1 MADRK
6 FPHIDVSSFATTV
19 PFTSPQT
26 ARGTPPPRDRN
37 AHGDRLLNE
46 FDNAI
51 ETALTQRDRTRR
63 GDGPTPDELAIEIRL
78 SAGVQAAD
86 LERVREGT
94 RQGAVFLEPNGTQRV
109 ALMVP
114 DDTRGKQRDLLVDYR
129 ASPLTG
135 EDGETLNP
143 KNNKRVAAIDSYH
156 AASLSTFWRDAPE
169 TLPEDDSQSIW
180 WALWCYIDREGA
192 VVEESNR
199 LGLNI
204 TPEEERL
211 RFPEVTIVAVYGTRS
226 EIAEI
231 VFGTL
236 GVAELGRATDSP
248 SLFTEDVIGNTAEW
262 VDDYAGRIE
271 WPGTDVP
278 SVCVLDTGVNRA
290 HALIEPALLVDDM
303 ASVDPDW
310 GVHDSARHGH
320 GTLVAGLALHGDLFS
335 GMLDQRETRLNHRL
349 ESVKL
354 IHPDMQHDA
363 LILGSITQHAVALA
377 ELNAPTR
384 PFRAFCMPVSNE
396 LRTGA
401 EPTIWSAAI
410 DQAASGKMPG
420 DDPEQSYR
428 RLFIISTGNIQDYQ
442 AIEALKTP
450 EAKDGFPAEDPA
462 QSWNALT
469 VGGVTSKVD
478 LLDAAA
484 AYPGW
489 GAAVE
494 IGELSPYSRP
504 SVGWLNP
511 DTPFKPDIVMEAG
524 NRAINPQ
531 GTETAAGVPAL
542 SLVTTSIQPGEVT
555 DFWATSAA
563 TPQAARM
570 AAQIAARYPG
580 IWPEMVRALMVHSAE
595 WTMPM
600 IETLE
605 GVSLTDRSQYL
616 LRRYGHGV
624 PDLSRALSSAENA
637 VSLVSQSTIQPFRKN
652 GGSISFGSAHVY
664 ELPWPID
671 ILEGL
676 GETAVRL
683 KVTLSY
689 FVEPHPAGAGMIDPT
704 RYRSFGLRFD
714 MKRARET
721 VDSFRARVNKAARA
735 DGYRGNA
742 PADPRWRFG
751 PKSVKA
757 GSLHSDIWEGSAAE
771 LSSRGSIC
779 VYPVNGWWRVRKRLG
794 RFTEAARYALV
805 ITLEA
810 PDVETDLY
818 VPILQ
823 AIDTPTEIGTG
834 VEITVS

>member
-26 ARGTPPPRDRN
+26 ARGNPPPRDRN
-37 AHGDRLLNE
+37 AHGDRLLDE
-46 FDNAI
+46 YDIAI
-51 ETALTQRDRTRR
+51 ARALVQRDRMRR
-63 GDGPTPDELAIEIRL
+63 DDGPTPDELAIEIRL
-78 SAGVQAAD
+78 SPGVQSAD

-94 RQGAVFLEPNGTQRV
+94 RQGSVFLEPNGTQRV
-109 ALMVP
+109 ALLVP
-114 DDTRGKQRDLLVDYR
+114 DDTRAMQRNLLVEYR
-129 ASPLTG
+129 QSPLTN
-135 EDGETLNP
+135 EDGDTLNP
-143 KNNKRVAAIDSYH
+143 KNNKRVASIDSYQT
-156 AASLSTFWRDAPE
+156 ASLSSFWRDAPE
-169 TLPEDDSQSIW
+169 TLPEDDTQSIW
-180 WALWCYIDREGA
+180 WALWCYGDREEA
-192 VVEESNR
+192 VIEESNR

-204 TPEEERL
+204 TSEEDWL
-211 RFPEVTIVAVYGTRS
+211 RFPEVTVIAVHGTRS
-226 EIAEI
+226 DVEEI
-231 VFGTL
+231 VFGTF
-236 GVAELGRATDSP
+236 GVAEVGRATDSP
-248 SLFTEDVIGNTAEW
+248 SLFTEDIIGNTADW
-262 VDDYAGRIE
+262 IDDYAGRIE

-278 SVCVLDTGVNRA
+278 SVCLLDTGVNRA
-290 HALIEPALLVDDM
+290 HALIEPALLAQDM
-303 ASVDPDW
+303 ASVDPSW
-310 GVHDSARHGH
+310 GVDDSAVHGH
-320 GTLVAGLALHGDLFS
+320 GTLVAGLALHGDLF
-335 GMLDQRETRLNHRL
+335 GGLLDTRETRLSHRL

-354 IHPDMQHDA
+354 IHPDTQHDA
-363 LILGSITQHAVALA
+363 MILGSITQQAVALA
-377 ELNAPTR
+377 EINAPER
-384 PFRAFCMPVSNE
+384 PFRAFCMPISNT

-410 DQAASGKMPG
+410 DQAASGTMPG

-428 RLFIISTGNIQDYQ
+428 RLFIISTGNIEDD
-442 AIEALKTP
+442 ESVDALATP

-469 VGGVTSKVD
+469 VGGVTSKTD
-478 LLDAAA
+478 LLDSAA

-489 GAAVE
+489 GPAVE

-504 SVGWLNP
+504 SVGWLRS

-524 NRAINPQ
+524 NRVINPQ
-531 GTETAAGVPAL
+531 GTDTVAGVPAM
-542 SLVTTSIQPGEVT
+542 SLVTTSTQPGEVT
-555 DFWATSAA
+555 DFWAISAA
-563 TPQAARM
+563 VPQAARM

-595 WTMPM
+595 WTPSM
-600 IETLE
+600 IDTLE
-605 GVSLTDRSQYL
+605 GVSLSDRSRYL

-624 PDLSRALSSAENA
+624 PNLSRALASAENA
-637 VSLVSQSTIQPFRKN
+637 VALVAQTSIQPFRQN
-652 GGSISFGSAHVY
+652 DSRISFGDAHVY
-664 ELPWPID
+664 DLPWPVD
-671 ILEGL
+671 ILESL

-714 MKRARET
+714 MKRSQET
-721 VDSFRARVNKAARA
+721 VDSFRARVNRAARA

-742 PADPRWRFG
+742 PADSQWRYG

-771 LSSRGSIC
+771 LSARGSIC

-794 RFTEAARYALV
+794 RFNESARYALV

-810 PDVETDLY
+810 PEVETDLY

-834 VEITVS
+834 VEITV